1 MDNLASSLGGQGKHE
16 EAEQMER
23 VLLDVRR
30 RVLGPE
36 DPGTLATMN
45 NLACSSRTQTTSR
58 PADSEDEVQ
67 SHEPRTSSARP
78 DPHPDA
84 PPAKRARR

>member
-67 SHEPRTSSARP
+67 SHEPRSSSVPP